1 MSHMTLLTGPE
12 RRRRWNADI
21 REQILAEA
29 FLPGAT
35 VADVARR
42 FQVSTSLIYKWR
54 RASLMPPMGFAPA
67 VLVEEVG
74 RPAAEG
80 SGFAIVVELRGGA
93 RVSLSANA
101 PAALVAATLKGL
113 R

>member
-1 MSHMTLLTGPE
+1 MAG
-12 RRRRWNADI
+12 
-21 REQILAEA
+21 
-29 FLPGAT
+29 
-35 VADVARR
+35 VARR

-67 VLVEEVG
+67 MLVDEAG
-74 RPAAEG
+74 RSGVED
-80 SGFAIVVELRGGA
+80 SGFAIVVELPGGA
-93 RVSLSANA
+93 RVSLAANA